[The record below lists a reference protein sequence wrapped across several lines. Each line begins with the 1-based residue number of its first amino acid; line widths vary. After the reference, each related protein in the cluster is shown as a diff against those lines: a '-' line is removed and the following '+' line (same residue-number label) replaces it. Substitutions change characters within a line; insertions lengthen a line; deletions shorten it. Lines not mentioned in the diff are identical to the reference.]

1 MDKKPVPFSEL
12 KNIILKNINKNIT
25 KGKPER
31 GFSRFEFRTENV
43 DPLMWLK
50 VQPNREKIYFE
61 PRGRGEPLV
70 AAAGCSYQITPDS
83 GEDLTSYFKR
93 LNDNLSD
100 GIRFY
105 GGVSFCKDI
114 PAGSE
119 WEPFGNFKFILP
131 RFEYI
136 KRDNRAYFA
145 INILNS
151 ELIGDEVNRVINEVK
166 SITLS
171 VPENYEKAG
180 KCSFIKY
187 TPDKEGWIAT
197 TSSYLEKI
205 KRGEIEKIVAARRME
220 LSNSGNVDPFKVVSD
235 LKRSGDFAAHFLLT
249 FNGEDFFAGS
259 TPERLFYRDGELLT
273 TESVAGT
280 TKRGS
285 DEAKDKLYGDQ
296 LLDSKKDKLEHDF
309 VTNDIV
315 NKIDPVCEPVAISER
330 VLLKL
335 SNLQHLY
342 RRISGKLKKGI
353 TDGEILDKLFP
364 TPAVSGLPLK
374 KSLEILQ
381 KEEQFPR
388 GWYAG
393 IVGFAGK
400 DISDY
405 YVGIRS
411 ILINSEKI
419 YVYSGA
425 GIVKGS
431 DPEREWEEI
440 DLKIKKYKTILKYEN

>member
-1 MDKKPVPFSEL
+1 MDKKPVPFVEL
-12 KNIILKNINKNIT
+12 KNIILKNINKKTAKRKAEI
-25 KGKPER
+25 
-31 GFSRFEFRTENV
+31 GFSRFEFRTEIV
-43 DPLMWLK
+43 DPLLWLK
-50 VQPNREKIYFE
+50 VQHNKEKIYFE
-61 PRGRGEPLV
+61 PRSRVEPMV
-70 AAAGCSYQITPDS
+70 AAAGCTYQIIPDP

-93 LNDNLSD
+93 LNEILSD
-100 GIRFY
+100 GIRLY
-105 GGVSFCKDI
+105 GGVSFHKDI
-114 PAGSE
+114 PAGNE
-119 WEPFGNFKFILP
+119 WEPFGSFKFILP

-136 KRDNRAYFA
+136 RRDNKAYFA
-145 INILNS
+145 VNILNS
-151 ELIGDEVNRVINEVK
+151 ELMGDGISRVIKEVE
-166 SITLS
+166 SIIFTI
-171 VPENYEKAG
+171 PENFDKSG

-187 TPDKEGWIAT
+187 TPSREEWIAT

-205 KRGEIEKIVAARRME
+205 KRGEIEKIVAARCME
-220 LSNSGNVDPFKVVSD
+220 LSNSGNIDPFKVVSD
-235 LKRSGDFAAHFLLT
+235 LKKTGDFATHFLLT

-259 TPERLFYRDGELLT
+259 TPERLFHRDGELLT

-280 TKRGS
+280 AKRGD
-285 DEAKDKLYGDQ
+285 DEAGDKLYGDQ
-296 LLDSKKDKLEHDF
+296 LMGSEKETLEHDF

-374 KSLEILQ
+374 KCLEILQ
-381 KEEQFPR
+381 KEERFSR

-411 ILINSEKI
+411 MLINSEKI

-425 GIVKGS
+425 GIVEGS
-431 DPEREWEEI
+431 DPGREWEEI
-440 DLKIKKYKTILKYEN
+440 ELKIEKYKIILKYEN